1 MTLAPWDPGLQNE
14 RTGLAWQRTM
24 LAGLTCSLL
33 VARLLASISLFL
45 SVILGLVALLCTAGL
60 GWLAI
65 RRFRLNNLAIHQEE
79 ALGDG
84 RANALLSMLV
94 ALTAFGALLYVSVA

>member
-1 MTLAPWDPGLQNE
+1 MTFGPWDPGLQNE

-33 VARLLASISLFL
+33 VARLLASISLT
-45 SVILGLVALLCTAGL
+45 VAIIIGLLALLCTAGL
-60 GWLAI
+60 GYVAI
-65 RRFRLNNLAIHQEE
+65 RRFRLNSMAIHREE

-84 RANALLSMLV
+84 KANALISTLV
-94 ALTAFGALLYVSVA
+94 VITALAGLLYIAVA

>member
-14 RTGLAWQRTM
+14 RNRLAWQRTM

-33 VARLLASISLFL
+33 VARLLTSISLIL
-45 SVILGLVALLCTAGL
+45 SMIIGLLALLCTAGL
-60 GWLAI
+60 SYVAI
-65 RRFRLNNLAIHQEE
+65 RRFRLNNLAIHREE

-84 RANALLSMLV
+84 KANALISMLLVITAV
-94 ALTAFGALLYVSVA
+94 AGLLYVSAA

>member
-1 MTLAPWDPGLQNE
+1 MTLGPWDPGLQNE

-33 VARLLASISLFL
+33 VARLLASISIAL
-45 SVILGLVALLCTAGL
+45 SVLIGLAGLLCTAGL
-60 GWLAI
+60 GYLAI
-65 RRFRLNNLAIHQEE
+65 RRFRLNTLAIHREE

-84 RANALLSMLV
+84 KANALISVLV
-94 ALTAFGALLYVSVA
+94 VITALAALLYVSVA

>member
-1 MTLAPWDPGLQNE
+1 MTFGPWDPGLQNE

-33 VARLLASISLFL
+33 VARLLASISLTGAI
-45 SVILGLVALLCTAGL
+45 ILGLLALVCTAGL
-60 GWLAI
+60 GYVAI
-65 RRFRLNNLAIHQEE
+65 RRFRLNSMAIHCEE

-84 RANALLSMLV
+84 KANALISMLV
-94 ALTAFGALLYVSVA
+94 VITALAGLLYITVA

>member
-1 MTLAPWDPGLQNE
+1 MTLGPWDPGLQNE

-33 VARLLASISLFL
+33 VARLLTSISILL

-60 GWLAI
+60 GWVAI
-65 RRFRLNNLAIHQEE
+65 RRFRMNTLATHREE

-84 RANALLSMLV
+84 KANALLSLLV
-94 ALTAFGALLYVSVA
+94 MMTAVGALLYVSVA